1 GEHAEAVRLHRQT
14 LDDRIRVLGP
24 EHPDTLTSRHNLAS
38 ALARMGEQEEA
49 VRLLRQ
55 TLADRVRVLGPE
67 HPHTVRT
74 RDDLET
80 ASAARRAGQRR
91 QTWLRPSRR

>member
-1 GEHAEAVRLHRQT
+1 V
-14 LDDRIRVLGP
+14 DDRIRVLGLK
-24 EHPDTLTSRHNLAS
+24 HPDTLTSRHNLAS

-55 TLADRVRVLGPE
+55 TLADRVRVLGAE

-74 RDDLET
+74 LDDLET
-80 ASAARRAGQRR
+80 ASAAWRAARRR
-91 QTWLRPSRR
+91 QTWLRPPRR